1 MWSKLREQLPA
12 ALLAAIVTIA
22 ALVGYTVW
30 FRQKVVDEVGA
41 RHRAEIARLQHEQQA
56 ALAALRDQMQRQMDA
71 TYNLLKTSVEGRR
84 GELFM
89 SDEELAR
96 LNAEKVAALAEAIA
110 GKLQP
115 YGVPIPRTAADAEDV
130 RNRQVDDVAGR
141 LATRIQPILEQMGRD
156 QSLTQESIRTYGERI
171 SDQISVVLTQE
182 LAAKQQLNNNV
193 LETASIAQESMRLS
207 QELTALYLSQM
218 QDSSVL
224 GRILTLPAR
233 VIQDTARGNIVNSA
247 DRRRTEERIV
257 AEMEELQRRLDAV
270 RATMP
275 AAVTP

>member
-1 MWSKLREQLPA
+1 MWSKLLEQLPA
-12 ALLAAIVTIA
+12 ALLAAVVTIA
-22 ALVGYTVW
+22 ALLGSTYW
-30 FRQKVVDEVGA
+30 IRQKVVDEVGS
-41 RHRAEIARLQHEQQA
+41 RNRAEILRLQQEQQA

-71 TYNLLKTSVEGRR
+71 TYTLLKSSVEGRR

-89 SDEELAR
+89 SDDELAR
-96 LNAEKVAALAEAIA
+96 LNAEKVAILADAIA
-110 GKLQP
+110 AKMQP
-115 YGVPIPRTAADAEDV
+115 YGVPIPRTAGDAEDL
-130 RNRQVDDVAGR
+130 RNRQVEEVAGR
-141 LATRIQPILEQMGRD
+141 LAGRIQPILEQMGRE
-156 QSLTQESIRTYGERI
+156 QTLTQESIQQYGERI

-193 LETASIAQESMRLS
+193 LETAAIAQESMRLT
-207 QELTALYLSQM
+207 QELTSLYLSQM

-257 AEMEELQRRLDAV
+257 GEMEELQRRLDAV
-270 RATMP
+270 RAAMP
-275 AAVTP
+275 GTVTP